1 MATKRA
7 YKLQEFVAHASDV
20 TCAKFGKRTSRT
32 LITGGEDQK
41 VNLWAVGKPTAVLSL
56 SGLTSPVE
64 SLSFDSS
71 EVMIGAG
78 AASGTIKI
86 WDIEEAK
93 VVRTFTGHRSNC
105 ASLDSHPFGDFFASG
120 SSDTNMKIW
129 DMRKKRCIHTYQGH
143 TGRIDVLRFTPD
155 GRWIVSGG
163 ADSSVK
169 IWDLTA
175 GKLLHDFRLHEG
187 PINCLDF
194 HPHEFLLATGSADKT
209 VKFWDLETF
218 ELIGSSGP
226 ENCREYYVP
235 GSVVRSMTFNSDGK
249 ALFCGLHESLKVLSW
264 EPIICHDAVDVGW
277 STLADLNVQEG
288 KLLGCSYNQSC
299 VGIWVVDLMKI
310 DPYAVRNAEA
320 FLNGSGNGPL
330 QADNSISSMLER
342 LSISRS
348 PEANETPSNTLLK
361 RPMSA
366 SKVTSVPASSAVRK
380 RLSKAPGI
388 NNFRLTRAESAP
400 LLSPRIRL
408 KPNSTDD
415 QNTHITNV
423 CFKVDLSTSAR
434 MIAGSSQ
441 ASAAPTYIPRS
452 NIYAGS
458 SEGSSLVPGVAPR
471 HVSNV
476 DVGSNLSEAA
486 PADLPAMRPENLI
499 KGHLAVDHD
508 NDVHH
513 CVFHSKPI
521 TSKTPQRKFIRETS
535 SDGDINCFGPLC
547 AESVQS
553 NEVDDWYDVCGF
565 EETKSEV
572 GRNPQFVNVNRTV
585 VFGSSQLVESS
596 ESSIVQNRGKGHLC
610 ANYERSEYAPTLDGL
625 RKQSSFAGEHTAS
638 ANDNNLIANLMQSHQ
653 EFIHGVKSRLTKLEL
668 VYRCW
673 QNNDIKGSVSAM
685 RRMSDHAVT
694 ADIINVLIME
704 KSTKYI
710 TLDICT
716 SVLPLAANLL
726 ESGYDR
732 HLNFA
737 LATILKLVKSFSA
750 SIFSSLSSA
759 PPVGVDLEAE
769 QRLERCSLCFQELEK
784 INANLISLTRRE
796 GKVGRS
802 ARELSLFLQ
811 DIFKTPSSL

>member
-7 YKLQEFVAHASDV
+7 YKLQEFVAHALDV

-41 VNLWAVGKPTAVLSL
+41 VNLWAVGKPSAVLSL
-56 SGLTSPVE
+56 SGHTSPVE

-78 AASGTIKI
+78 AATGTIKI

-93 VVRTFTGHRSNC
+93 VFRTFTGHRSNC
-105 ASLDSHPFGDFFASG
+105 ASLDSHPFGELFASG

-143 TGRIDVLRFTPD
+143 TERIDVLRFTPD
-155 GRWIVSGG
+155 GRWIVSAG

-175 GKLLHDFRLHEG
+175 GKLLHDFTLHEG

-226 ENCREYYVP
+226 ENCREYYMP
-235 GSVVRSMTFNSDGK
+235 ASVVRSMTFNSDGK

-299 VGIWVVDLMKI
+299 VGIWVVDLMKF
-310 DPYAVRNAEA
+310 DPYTVSSAEA
-320 FLNGSGNGPL
+320 FWNGTGNGPL
-330 QADNSISSMLER
+330 QADNSISSMLGS
-342 LSISRS
+342 LSIARR
-348 PEANETPSNTLLK
+348 PEANETSSTLLK

-366 SKVTSVPASSAVRK
+366 SKEASVPASSAVRK

-388 NNFRLTRAESAP
+388 NNLRLTRAESAP
-400 LLSPRIRL
+400 LLSPRVRL
-408 KPNSTDD
+408 KPNSTDH
-415 QNTHITNV
+415 QKRHIANV
-423 CFKVDLSTSAR
+423 RFKVDLSTSAR
-434 MIAGSSQ
+434 MIPGNSQ
-441 ASAAPTYIPRS
+441 ASAAPTYTPRS
-452 NIYAGS
+452 NIFACS
-458 SEGSSLVPGVAPR
+458 SEGSTFVPGIVPR
-471 HVSNV
+471 HVSKV
-476 DVGSNLSEAA
+476 DAGSNLSEAA
-486 PADLPAMRPENLI
+486 APAIKPEQLL

-508 NDVHH
+508 KDVHRS
-513 CVFHSKPI
+513 VFQSKPI

-547 AESVQS
+547 TESVQS
-553 NEVDDWYDVCGF
+553 NKVDNWYDVSGF
-565 EETKSEV
+565 KETKSAV

-596 ESSIVQNRGKGHLC
+596 ESSIMQNRGTGHLF
-610 ANYERSEYAPTLDGL
+610 ASYERSEYAPTSDGL
-625 RKQSSFAGEHTAS
+625 RQSSFAGERSAS
-638 ANDNNLIANLMQSHQ
+638 ANDDDLIADLMQNHQ

-716 SVLPLAANLL
+716 SVLPLASNLL

-732 HLNFA
+732 HLNVA
-737 LATILKLVKSFSA
+737 LATILKLVKSFRA
-750 SIFSSLSSA
+750 SIFSTLSSA

-769 QRLERCSLCFQELEK
+769 HRLERCSSCFQELEK
-784 INANLISLTRRE
+784 INASLISFTRRE

-802 ARELSLFLQ
+802 ARELSLLLQ
-811 DIFKTPSSL
+811 DIFQTPGSV